1 MESTTDNLIRVAI
14 LDDHQSIIDGYLFRL
29 SQNPRIII
37 VDYACCG
44 QDLYEMLDRHAID
57 VLLLDINVPTEPEQR
72 DCYPVLAQIPKILEN
87 YPQLNILVISMYHQP
102 TLIEEVINMGVSG
115 YILKDDIESI
125 QILPEIIEKVAN
137 GSSYLSPGAHQRL
150 ARKFPGVKSI
160 SSRQREVLALCAAHP
175 GATSSELAHRLGIAP
190 STFRN
195 LLSRAYLH
203 LDVRNQA
210 EAIIKAQQL
219 GIIPSSTPF
228 INSTSETDV

>member
-87 YPQLNILVISMYHQP
+87 YHQLNILVISMYHQP

-175 GATSSELAHRLGIAP
+175 GATSSELAQRLGIAP

-210 EAIIKAQQL
+210 EAIIRAQQL
-219 GIIPSSTPF
+219 GIIPSSSPF